1 MPPLLSANVDSA
13 GLATSRWNGITVLK
27 QRLLTAVILGALI
40 VWITLTLSTLW
51 FGITLLMVVL
61 LGAWEWS
68 SMLFRTGRFFFCAL
82 LATLISV
89 AWFLL
94 DSPIFIELILIIAG
108 LFWCLV
114 ILWLRYYAVNLLPF
128 PVLPWTLAG
137 LLTLI
142 PAWVA
147 LMNLH
152 AASHFGPRY
161 VLFLLLLIWVAD
173 SAAYFVGRRWGR
185 TKLVPRISPGKTW
198 EGVAGALTATLA
210 VAGAGAASLGI
221 RRWEI
226 FMLICII
233 TVLFSVTGDLLESML
248 KRQYHMKD
256 SGHLLPGHGGI
267 LDRVD
272 SLTAAAPI
280 FLLGLYGFSL

>member
-1 MPPLLSANVDSA
+1 
-13 GLATSRWNGITVLK
+13 VLK
-27 QRLLTAVILGALI
+27 QRLLTAFTLGALI

-51 FGITLLMVVL
+51 FGITLLLVVL

-68 SMLFRTGRFFFCAL
+68 SLLFGKGQLFFCILLVAL
-82 LATLISV
+82 TSG

-94 DSPIFIELILIIAG
+94 DSPIFIGLILITAG
-108 LFWCLV
+108 VFWCLV
-114 ILWLRYYAVNLLPF
+114 VAWLLYYAVNLLPF
-128 PVLPWTLAG
+128 PVLTWSLAG
-137 LLTLI
+137 LLTLV

-152 AASHFGPRY
+152 AASHFGPHY
-161 VLFLLLLIWVAD
+161 VLFLLLLIWIAD

-198 EGVAGALTATLA
+198 EGVAGALIATLA
-210 VAGAGAASLGI
+210 VAGTGAASLGI
-221 RRWEI
+221 RRWEA
-226 FMLICII
+226 FLLICII
-233 TVLFSVTGDLLESML
+233 TVFFSVIGDLLESML
-248 KRQYHMKD
+248 KRQYHTKD

>member
-1 MPPLLSANVDSA
+1 
-13 GLATSRWNGITVLK
+13 VLK
-27 QRLLTAVILGALI
+27 QRLLTAVTLGALI

-68 SMLFRTGRFFFCAL
+68 SILFRTGRFFFCACL
-82 LATLISV
+82 TTLISA

-94 DSPIFIELILIIAG
+94 DSPIFIELILITAG

-114 ILWLRYYAVNLLPF
+114 IAWLRHYAINLLPF
-128 PVLPWTLAG
+128 PVLTWTLAG

-147 LMNLH
+147 LMSLH
-152 AASHFGPRY
+152 ATSHFGPRY
-161 VLFLLLLIWVAD
+161 VLFLLLLIWIAD

-210 VAGAGAASLGI
+210 VAGAGAVSLGI
-221 RRWEI
+221 RRWET

-248 KRQYHMKD
+248 KRQYHIKD

-280 FLLGLYGFSL
+280 FLLSLHGFSF